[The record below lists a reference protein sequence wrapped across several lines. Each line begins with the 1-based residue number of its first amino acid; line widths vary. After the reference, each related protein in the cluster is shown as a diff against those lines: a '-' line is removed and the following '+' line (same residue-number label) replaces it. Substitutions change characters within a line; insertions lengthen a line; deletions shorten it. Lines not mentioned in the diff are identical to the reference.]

1 MNNSY
6 YIDLIKKLDDV
17 PILVFGD
24 TMLDRFIFG
33 SVDRISPEAPVPIV
47 KTKLERFVPGG
58 AGNVVQN
65 ISAFGATPYL
75 VTVEGG
81 DVFSELLLKQYD
93 KKVNLDGVIRNP
105 ERNTILKTRIIGN
118 DQQIVRVDVEQK
130 HVFSEENID
139 EIKSKILGIIDKVR
153 TIVISDYGKGM
164 VDKNILDF
172 LIKEAKKRHIII
184 LVDPKIENFKLYK
197 NVTCITP
204 NLSEAKQGMNELG
217 ILPDDNVK
225 IENLGF
231 DIKKFLNSDSVLI
244 TRSEFGMSLF
254 EGNKVYHIASSAKEV
269 YDVTGAGDTVISVL
283 AVCLAN
289 GLSLYDSAFIANFV
303 AGVVVGKIGTA
314 VVKKDEIIER
324 MKVELN

>member
-1 MNNSY
+1 MNNNY
-6 YIDLIKKLDDV
+6 YIDFVRKLEDV

-24 TMLDRFIFG
+24 TMLDRFVFG
-33 SVDRISPEAPVPIV
+33 SVDRISPEAPVPVV
-47 KTKLERFVPGG
+47 KTKLEKFMPGG

-65 ISAFGATPYL
+65 ICALGATPYL

-81 DVFSELLLKQYD
+81 DVFSELLLEQYN
-93 KKVNLDGVIRNP
+93 KKANLEGVIRNP
-105 ERNTILKTRIIGN
+105 DRNTILKTRVIGN

-130 HVFSEENID
+130 HEFSEENIE
-139 EIKSKILGIIDKVR
+139 EIKQKLLITLDKVKLV
-153 TIVISDYGKGM
+153 VISDYGKGM

-172 LIKEAKKRHIII
+172 LIKEARKRHLFI

-204 NLSEAKQGMNELG
+204 NLLEAKQGMNELD
-217 ILPDDNVK
+217 ISPSDNK
-225 IENLGF
+225 AIENLGF
-231 DIKKFLNSDSVLI
+231 GIKKLLNSDSVLI

-254 EGNKVYHIASSAKEV
+254 EKDKAMHILATAKEV
-269 YDVTGAGDTVISVL
+269 YDVTGAGDTVISML

-303 AGVVVGKIGTA
+303 AGIVVRKIGTA
-314 VVKKDEIIER
+314 SVGKDEIIEM
-324 MKVELN
+324 MKVEL